1 MNIKEQIIELLEDK
15 NLYEGDYETNLVDAI
30 KKDLKKK
37 GYTSRQVSVTKRRGG
52 FNVAIRLLI
61 KDMLNVDLDFIDSIV
76 KKYESFDRDE
86 RTGEIFS
93 GGNTFIFVEYDYSS
107 INKDYADI
115 MQKLINKL
123 VALKGRFLE
132 LKPGFAVSLVDGET
146 GFNEKFGISEKGKK
160 GRFVKRNELMLE
172 LAKKK
177 IKSSDI
183 K

>member
-86 RTGEIFS
+86 RTGEILS

-132 LKPGFAVSLVDGET
+132 L
-146 GFNEKFGISEKGKK
+146 
-160 GRFVKRNELMLE
+160 RNELMLE

-177 IKSSDI
+177 IKDSDI